1 MRSRNYQADYVEE
14 PSPWTRPGF
23 VLAAALLLVIVALG
37 VVVAVRSGD
46 DDGPGPETPPV
57 GAVSGTPA
65 AQPQTT
71 GELPTAVPT
80 TAPAGVTWQ
89 VVRGTALPF
98 SDRAGPRDHSDAQAT
113 GFAHTPEG
121 ALVAAA
127 QLTSR
132 VGAAAGRASW
142 QPTLTRQ
149 FLPSPDRDRLQAA
162 LEAEPEQPAQPGDLA
177 PLAGYLYQS
186 YTPDT
191 AVIGLVYRAVNGTTA
206 RWFVVTTTLQWRDDD
221 WKMVAPPGGAWTSL
235 SRTVTDLRGVVEW
248 GAR

>member
-14 PSPWTRPGF
+14 ASPWTRPGF

-37 VVVAVRSGD
+37 VVVALRSGD
-46 DDGPGPETPPV
+46 DNKPGSVAPPV
-57 GAVSGTPA
+57 AASEVPAV
-65 AQPQTT
+65 QPQTT
-71 GELPTAVPT
+71 GKLSTAIPT
-80 TAPAGVTWQ
+80 TAPGDVTWQ
-89 VVRGTALPF
+89 VVGGTALPF
-98 SDRAGPRDHSDAQAT
+98 SDRAGPRKHSDTQAK

-121 ALVAAA
+121 ALIAAV

-142 QPTLTRQ
+142 EPTLTQQ
-149 FLPSPDRDRLQAA
+149 FLPSADRDRLQAA
-162 LEAEPEQPAQPGDLA
+162 LEAEPEQLAQPGDLA
-177 PLAGYLYQS
+177 PLAGYLYLT

-191 AVIGLVYRAVNGTTA
+191 AVIGLAYRSVNGTAA
-206 RWFVVTTTLQWRDDD
+206 RWFIVTTTLQWRDGD

-235 SRTVTDLRGVVEW
+235 SRTVTDLSGVVEW